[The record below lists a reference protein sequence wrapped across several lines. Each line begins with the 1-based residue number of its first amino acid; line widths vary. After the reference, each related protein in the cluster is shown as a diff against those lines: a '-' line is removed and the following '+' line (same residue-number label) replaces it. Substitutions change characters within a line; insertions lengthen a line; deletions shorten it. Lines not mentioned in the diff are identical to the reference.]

1 MLTEALHYL
10 GIESFE
16 IPTVRI
22 VCHRRHLYSLHVTR
36 GVLAEVQ
43 RSISLSPRQKERVQG
58 VGGNVRRLVPSP
70 TRIVLKKPPSQF
82 CFYYYKKEIY
92 PISKLDNKI

>member
-70 TRIVLKKPPSQF
+70 TRIVLKKTSITILLLLLQERNLSNF
-82 CFYYYKKEIY
+82 KTR
-92 PISKLDNKI
+92 

>member
-1 MLTEALHYL
+1 
-10 GIESFE
+10 
-16 IPTVRI
+16 

-70 TRIVLKKPPSQF
+70 TRIVLKKTSITILLLLLQERNLSNF
-82 CFYYYKKEIY
+82 KTR
-92 PISKLDNKI
+92 